1 MLKFAAAAL
10 VPLFAGFL
18 CAQETTETRTTT
30 TKTWNGTLV
39 DAGCQA
45 THIEEKKTTTKNPD
59 ESVTTRTERTETV
72 ECPVTTTTSSFGL
85 LTSDGKYVRFDD
97 PSNTK
102 IVEVVK
108 SNKKWN
114 TYLTDRK
121 PLKVSVVGTPRGD
134 VIVMESIR

>member
-1 MLKFAAAAL
+1 MLKLAAL
-10 VPLFAGFL
+10 AIIPLFAGYL

-45 THIEEKKTTTKNPD
+45 THTEHKETTTKNPD
-59 ESVTTRTERTETV
+59 RSVTTRTEHTETV
-72 ECPVTTTTSSFGL
+72 ECPVITSTSSFGL
-85 LTSDGKYVRFDD
+85 LTADGQYIRFDD

-102 IVEVVK
+102 IIEMVK

-114 TYLTDRK
+114 KYITDRA
-121 PLKVSVVGTPRGD
+121 PLRVSVVGSPHGD
-134 VIVMESIR
+134 VVVLESIR